1 MEGTDMGYENEMKI
15 EFDSRSCNEG
25 FIRVAVSAFMTQ
37 LNPTLEEVADVKTA
51 VSEAV
56 TNCIVHAYDG
66 KVEKITVSCHIE
78 GNALCLSVKDTG
90 CGIPDIEKA
99 MEPLFTTRPEMERS
113 GMGFAFME
121 AFMDEVHVES
131 TPGTWNHGFHA
142 KGDRMEQTLAL
153 IERSHKGDKDARNIL
168 AQQNMGLV
176 YTVARRFNG
185 RGCEM
190 EDLIQI
196 GSIGLLKAIDKFDLS
211 YDVRFSTYAVPMI
224 AGEIKRFLR
233 DDGMIKVSRS
243 LKEMAVKVCMTR
255 EKLEKDYGREPTLE
269 EVSEEI
275 GATREE
281 IVMAMES
288 ASEVESLHKTI
299 YQGDG
304 NAISLM
310 DGIKE
315 EKDASEELLDHMLLN
330 SLLGT
335 LEEKERDL
343 LRLRYFE
350 DLTQVQVAKQLDM
363 TQVQVSRM
371 EKKILGKLRER
382 L

>member
-1 MEGTDMGYENEMKI
+1 
-15 EFDSRSCNEG
+15 
-25 FIRVAVSAFMTQ
+25 
-37 LNPTLEEVADVKTA
+37 
-51 VSEAV
+51 
-56 TNCIVHAYDG
+56 
-66 KVEKITVSCHIE
+66 
-78 GNALCLSVKDTG
+78 
-90 CGIPDIEKA
+90 
-99 MEPLFTTRPEMERS
+99 
-113 GMGFAFME
+113 
-121 AFMDEVHVES
+121 
-131 TPGTWNHGFHA
+131 
-142 KGDRMEQTLAL
+142 
-153 IERSHKGDKDARNIL
+153 
-168 AQQNMGLV
+168 
-176 YTVARRFNG
+176 
-185 RGCEM
+185 
-190 EDLIQI
+190 
-196 GSIGLLKAIDKFDLS
+196 
-211 YDVRFSTYAVPMI
+211 MI

-350 DLTQVQVAKQLDM
+350 DLTQVQVAKPTGYDTGAGFQDGKEDSGETEGTAVKADSGKKKGMISGNKKQNKGDTTEERKIQLEA
-363 TQVQVSRM
+363 T
-371 EKKILGKLRER
+371 I
-382 L
+382 

>member
-1 MEGTDMGYENEMKI
+1 
-15 EFDSRSCNEG
+15 
-25 FIRVAVSAFMTQ
+25 
-37 LNPTLEEVADVKTA
+37 
-51 VSEAV
+51 
-56 TNCIVHAYDG
+56 
-66 KVEKITVSCHIE
+66 
-78 GNALCLSVKDTG
+78 
-90 CGIPDIEKA
+90 
-99 MEPLFTTRPEMERS
+99 
-113 GMGFAFME
+113 
-121 AFMDEVHVES
+121 
-131 TPGTWNHGFHA
+131 
-142 KGDRMEQTLAL
+142 
-153 IERSHKGDKDARNIL
+153 
-168 AQQNMGLV
+168 
-176 YTVARRFNG
+176 
-185 RGCEM
+185 
-190 EDLIQI
+190 
-196 GSIGLLKAIDKFDLS
+196 
-211 YDVRFSTYAVPMI
+211 MI

-255 EKLEKDYGREPTLE
+255 EKLEKDYGREPTL
-269 EVSEEI
+269 EEI